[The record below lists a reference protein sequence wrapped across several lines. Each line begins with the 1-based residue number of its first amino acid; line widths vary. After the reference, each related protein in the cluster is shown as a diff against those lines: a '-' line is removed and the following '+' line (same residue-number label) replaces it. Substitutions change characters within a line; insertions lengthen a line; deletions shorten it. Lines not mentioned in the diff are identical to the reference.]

1 MKKSIFKGHLLKDA
15 DSKSLYESNNNFN
28 TLNPFDEKAEALSK
42 FGISD
47 WEQLYSL
54 LKNDSIKTSLKDAL
68 KITSDDELS
77 TLKSICESALPELKI
92 QQLNQIDVT
101 NCPLGARKP
110 KVIEK
115 LNEKFKSNI
124 YTEFDQVIELD
135 RKLNEVRSFESVP
148 AFTFASSINHIQQ
161 LHSIRSQGTER
172 GTCTSFAVASA
183 NELSIFRKSGQRFD
197 LSEQHL
203 FFESKILENDNICG
217 SWIRSAMQVISNK
230 GQCREGVWSYNPNM
244 PCVQQYGKPSNA
256 DGDAANFK
264 NTFFFINQNDI
275 GALRQALSSGRIIP
289 FSIPVFDSWYQSAET
304 YRTGRITMPLPNEP
318 ESGGH
323 SMALVGYQDDTNSPG
338 GGYFLLRNSWGTD
351 WANQSY
357 YGAGYGVIPYA
368 YIQNHCWEAFAF

>member
-1 MKKSIFKGHLLKDA
+1 MKKSIFKGHLLKDN
-15 DSKSLYESNNNFN
+15 DSKALYESNSSFN
-28 TLNPFDEKAEALSK
+28 TSNPFDEKANELEK
-42 FGISD
+42 YGVQD

-54 LKNDSIKTSLKDAL
+54 LKNDSIKNSLKEAL
-68 KITSDDELS
+68 EIMSDEEIS
-77 TLKSICESALPELKI
+77 ELKSICESALPDLKI
-92 QQLNQIDVT
+92 QQLNQIEIT

-110 KVIEK
+110 VVIER
-115 LNEKFKSNI
+115 LNEKFKSNTYSEI
-124 YTEFDQVIELD
+124 AQVMELD
-135 RKLNEVRSFESVP
+135 RKLNEVKSFDTVP

-161 LHSIRSQGTER
+161 LNSIRSQGNDR
-172 GTCTSFAVASA
+172 GTCTSFAVTSA
-183 NELSIFRKSGQRFD
+183 NEFSIFRKTGQRFD

-203 FFESKILENDNICG
+203 FFESKILENDNECG

-230 GQCREGVWSYNPNM
+230 GQCREGIWSYNPNM

-256 DGDAANFK
+256 DTDAASFK

-275 GALRQALSSGRIIP
+275 GALKQTLSSGRIIP
-289 FSIPVFDSWYQSAET
+289 FSVPVYNSWYKSAET
-304 YRTGRITMPLPNEP
+304 YRTGRITMPLPNER

-323 SMALVGYQDDTNSPG
+323 SMTLVGYQDDNNSPG

-368 YIQNHCWEAFAF
+368 YIQRYCWEAFAF

>member
-1 MKKSIFKGHLLKDA
+1 MKKSIFKGYLLKDA
-15 DSKSLYESNNNFN
+15 DSKSLYESNNSFN
-28 TLNPFDEKAEALSK
+28 TSNPFDEKAEALAK

-54 LKNDSIKTSLKDAL
+54 LKNDSIKSSLKDAL
-68 KITSDDELS
+68 VITSDAELA
-77 TLKSICESALPELKI
+77 TLQNICENALPDLRI
-92 QQLNQIDVT
+92 QLLNQIDVT

-115 LNEKFKSNI
+115 LNEKFKSNS

-135 RKLNEVRSFESVP
+135 RKLNEVRSFDTVP
-148 AFTFASSINHIQQ
+148 AFSFASSINHIQQ
-161 LHSIRSQGTER
+161 LNSIRSQGTDR

-183 NELSIFRKSGQRFD
+183 NEFSIFRKTGQRFD

-203 FFESKILENDNICG
+203 FFESKTLENDNVCG

-256 DGDAANFK
+256 DADAFNFK

-289 FSIPVFDSWYQSAET
+289 FSVPVFNSWYQSAET

-323 SMALVGYQDDTNSPG
+323 SMALVGYQDDTNAPG

-368 YIQNHCWEAFAF
+368 YIQNYCWEAFAF